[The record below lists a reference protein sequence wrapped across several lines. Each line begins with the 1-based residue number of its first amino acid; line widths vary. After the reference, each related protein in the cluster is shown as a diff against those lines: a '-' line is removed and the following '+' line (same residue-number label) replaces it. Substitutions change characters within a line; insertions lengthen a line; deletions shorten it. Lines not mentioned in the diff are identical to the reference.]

1 MARAKSL
8 VELERERGRLQ
19 ERIAAQR
26 DALGLHL
33 VPVQNLLQTGD
44 RIADVLNTVRGF
56 IGRHPLA
63 LGSLAAV
70 ALLRKPRSILRWGRR
85 GLLLWRSWRA
95 IRSLTTTVRRQ
106 LDLAAGV
113 PPARAYRPP
122 VSPRR

>member
-1 MARAKSL
+1 MPRARNL
-8 VELERERGRLQ
+8 IELERERSRLQ

-26 DALGLHL
+26 EALGLHF

-56 IGRHPLA
+56 VRRHPVA

-70 ALLRKPRSILRWGRR
+70 VLLRKPRAIMRWARR
-85 GLLLWRSWRA
+85 GLLLWRSWRTV
-95 IRSLTTTVRRQ
+95 RSLTTTVRRQ

-113 PPARAYRPP
+113 PPARAYPRPG
-122 VSPRR
+122 SPRR